1 MIMLRLL
8 PSGKLV
14 VVVLLASEP
23 LPEAA
28 APLLAAGLE
37 VLPPPQEA
45 RVPRMRRCS
54 SQLQEVFPIFHCGI
68 LLILFV
74 AFGFL
79 FYFYMCR
86 HPPAKRE
93 AHIKTE

>member
-45 RVPRMRRCS
+45 RVPRMRAVLKPVARSFFQFFIVES
-54 SQLQEVFPIFHCGI
+54 S
-68 LLILFV
+68 LFYLSRLV
-74 AFGFL
+74 SFL
-79 FYFYMCR
+79 FLYVPASSGEEGR
-86 HPPAKRE
+86 H
-93 AHIKTE
+93 T